1 MVKVELN
8 NSNNNPFYGLRN
20 CLRLFQGVGGTIT
33 TSMLDAC
40 WAEVKGNK
48 EHREMFF
55 SLLFSIGDITA
66 RQHNIFKGV
75 KKDSGG
81 NANREGFQVVFDW
94 LRVTNKEQF
103 IKFLNKGLFNEYTCF
118 DLLFR
123 SRVQTKGAKVLK
135 VYDIFADQW
144 YRNELVKFVYGVING
159 TNPFNK
165 MLVAKFLTIPR
176 LSKRSGHKQML
187 PATKQVME
195 HKALFLVQL
204 SKLMGWEYTAEG
216 TYTNFKGYRDW
227 RKQYNGTL
235 ESVLFSTGKIKEFD
249 KTQFIDW
256 LDKLPS
262 QARFRVKNRVLY
274 SKVAGIDI
282 ETAGLSQ
289 KAVAGVAETLKWP
302 KFAEW
307 YTDWEKYKEQK
318 QAEQRILE
326 EKVRQG
332 QASTEDAEKLQ
343 KVKKQAKVNVGAT
356 NFNELF
362 EQIRRG
368 NIDELKLESFI
379 QNKVNLPYNSL
390 VIIDDSGSMSG
401 GPFRFASFLASV
413 CLVKNPDDDGRNL
426 LGFFGRDTRFYSYID
441 KEATGTPNSIIRGT
455 VGKAV
460 HKPFVDPT
468 KSFMDN
474 YKQIDSFCRA
484 TFGGGRTNI
493 SSLIASIEEAI
504 ETYPQLVD
512 SLKSYPVW
520 TIISDGEWNNL
531 PSPEASVNDLLRKC
545 ERILGFKPY
554 IIAMDILSYGI
565 SAVPAERFSGID
577 NLMYIPSNPAQIEQF
592 LTNFKDMDV
601 FDVYTPLLSIYRSN
615 RYELIRENT
624 L

>member
-8 NSNNNPFYGLRN
+8 KSNNNPFYGLRN
-20 CLRLFQGVGGTIT
+20 CLKLFQSVGGIISE
-33 TSMLDAC
+33 SMLDAC
-40 WAEVKGNK
+40 WNEVKDNK
-48 EHREMFF
+48 EHRKMFF

-66 RQHNIFKGV
+66 RQHNIFKGI

-81 NANREGFQVVFDW
+81 NANREGFYTVFNW
-94 LRVTNKEQF
+94 LKTNHKDQF
-103 IKFLNKGLFNEYTCF
+103 IQFLNKGLFNEYTCF

-123 SRVQTKGAKVLK
+123 SRVQTKGAKILK
-135 VYDIFADQW
+135 VYDIFADEW
-144 YRNELVKFVYGVING
+144 YRDKLVEFVYGVING

-165 MLVAKFLTIPR
+165 MLVAKFLTVPR

-195 HKALFLVQL
+195 HKALFLARL

-289 KAVAGVAETLKWP
+289 KAVTGATETLKWP
-302 KFAEW
+302 KLAEW

-318 QAEQRILE
+318 QAEQRVLE

-332 QASTEDAEKLQ
+332 QASTEDVEKLQ
-343 KVKKQAKVNVGAT
+343 KVKKQAKINVGAT
-356 NFNELF
+356 NFNELYD
-362 EQIRRG
+362 QIIKG
-368 NIDELKLESFI
+368 NIDKLKLEAFI

-401 GPFRFASFLASV
+401 APFRFASFLASV

-441 KEATGTPNSIIRGT
+441 KEATSTPNSLIRRAAS
-455 VGKAV
+455 KSV

-468 KSFMDN
+468 KSFIEN

-484 TFGGGRTNI
+484 TFDGGWTNI
-493 SSLIASIEEAI
+493 SSLIASIEHTI
-504 ETYPQLVD
+504 KTYPQLVD

-545 ERILGFKPY
+545 EAVLGFKPFIVAIDINRY
-554 IIAMDILSYGI
+554 IGNVSID
-565 SAVPAERFSGID
+565 RFSGID
-577 NLMYIPSNPAQIEQF
+577 NLMYIPSNPGLIEQF